1 MPTVTTAPII
11 ADLLDRFKVCTEEEL
26 KQLALDLYELGRFGA
41 YGFEQNEIPWQGQM
55 PTSLHSCGSQLGL
68 CPCGCRMFPF
78 CDDRLIAKG
87 LHGLLVRLE
96 DTVRCG
102 YKEYQCY
109 RHVHPAELALFN
121 GMIPDLDWGQNSKMA
136 LCALGQ
142 IASPIQA
149 TWVGSLLMQTLQNIV
164 DHPAP
169 IEPYENLMQ
178 WFDKLLDGR
187 DKVFGP
193 QTNPNAK
200 LFRHLVT
207 TRVFA
212 TKIPPQIHHID
223 THDSPG
229 DAHGQAQVPKPA
241 GPMQADH
248 VQPSTRPDQHAS
260 VIQGPFVQSSVAEHP
275 TVSESLMPGC
285 RVTAT
290 ANFADHQ
297 VTPHASGGVTGFETC
312 CAKARKRMSCDDAA
326 SNSRTES
333 KPSSQAVAADHLPN
347 ETIRATEPVREV
359 PAFAADHVQTKLCP
373 LGKIDTANDPAYGD
387 ISLSALPTFNT
398 RHDNNRHAQQQCPSL
413 HPGLDRPPMSPPAP
427 FHAMPLP
434 RLGCGGPSQCD
445 ENDGKSDADPA
456 FPTTKIANAL
466 GKTIEVTQKILPQCF
481 TADCGFQSVAW
492 LLAIL
497 SNLPVEAMTDDRAAQ
512 WRQLFINE
520 LCRQDKCDEWIS
532 HLDLGGAKLDQ
543 SEMTKLT
550 SLLTQHGVWPDR
562 ALERANQLISAMPA
576 VNIRNILASHRPW
589 QDLKAAANGVKPQ
602 IKLIMIDELNAQ
614 IANRADQRKYGK
626 KMSSHKRHEP
636 AKDNPTAQASELM
649 VPQGVFKQQDGTIL
663 GPLQIGDV
671 GPNAKGVLLVDQ
683 ADCQA
688 TLRLPKPVSQMGLA
702 VIVLATKNN
711 EDMHSITPTRFTAM
725 CLSTQEPLIAS
736 GYMYQLGHQEV
747 IRHEPSNKLAIDEQ
761 PTEAIR
767 CMVFK
772 DQAGDF
778 WEQLQQQPVNHIFQT
793 EPLLATPPG
802 STSIVI
808 DVWDRQWVSK
818 KYEKV
823 RPANA
828 EVFTFSMR
836 MLADKADELLAKSGQ
851 AGVYWEPRSA
861 CGRFPN
867 SNYHVTWL
875 PQMTFQDAKYAQQTS
890 PQATTLARHGE
901 RYGLRSDTLNAQE
914 IHEKHRPD
922 TPLLL
927 GQSKMLYAVGHL
939 PFSTTKAAL
948 CKLLKAWSW
957 DARPLQPKGRAQD
970 GSGITWH
977 IQAVEDPGHWVY
989 SLQHGDVL
997 VTKLQDPKPPTMP
1010 SLFPSLH
1017 PKRPSNTCRAQI
1029 LGSTTTHGG
1038 KTVLSPAICRPNKC
1052 LPSPRDSQSLMPS
1065 LPPWKPVL
1073 TKRSN
1078 RCTNRQMEMNP
1089 WNQPTSK
1096 PESPSLSNSF
1106 SRSKPCNLAPMP
1118 RWDNCSSKWANKARH
1133 WEIASM
1139 KS

>member
-1 MPTVTTAPII
+1 
-11 ADLLDRFKVCTEEEL
+11 
-26 KQLALDLYELGRFGA
+26 
-41 YGFEQNEIPWQGQM
+41 
-55 PTSLHSCGSQLGL
+55 
-68 CPCGCRMFPF
+68 
-78 CDDRLIAKG
+78 
-87 LHGLLVRLE
+87 
-96 DTVRCG
+96 
-102 YKEYQCY
+102 
-109 RHVHPAELALFN
+109 
-121 GMIPDLDWGQNSKMA
+121 
-136 LCALGQ
+136 
-142 IASPIQA
+142 
-149 TWVGSLLMQTLQNIV
+149 
-164 DHPAP
+164 
-169 IEPYENLMQ
+169 
-178 WFDKLLDGR
+178 
-187 DKVFGP
+187 
-193 QTNPNAK
+193 
-200 LFRHLVT
+200 
-207 TRVFA
+207 
-212 TKIPPQIHHID
+212 
-223 THDSPG
+223 
-229 DAHGQAQVPKPA
+229 
-241 GPMQADH
+241 MQADH

-347 ETIRATEPVREV
+347 ETIRAAEPVREV

-398 RHDNNRHAQQQCPSL
+398 RHDNNRHAQQQCPSV

-456 FPTTKIANAL
+456 FPTCPSDLPEIKPFKRDEQVIPSQYPRAMPPPRLGCGGPSHGDEQMIQHVNGCSNENGDMTHVLAGIESTSPKDSSSIHPTDRTLGTDQMKIYVKHEMSDHPCPCVVARNCTAGTLTQAEANLGSLTMPIAPRSLVGTHLPLDKTLHPDQHVLLFQNFPKSIKCPFTTAKLSIPFDSVAAALPCTRLEALWQQQAWVAIDEMNYYLEATQFEDRAFSFPATVFLHEADVAETAHEWLDTAINTSDTSRPWCSAAIIACHWVPLVVSQDDHVVRVCTTPEGSCLIEEATKIANAL

-636 AKDNPTAQASELM
+636 AKDNLTVQASELM

-663 GPLQIGDV
+663 GPLQVGDV

-711 EDMHSITPTRFTAM
+711 EDMHSITPTRFPAM

-736 GYMYQLGHQEV
+736 GYMYQLDHQEV

-875 PQMTFQDAKYAQQTS
+875 PPNDIPRCQVCPANVTTGNHIG
-890 PQATTLARHGE
+890 QAWRT
-901 RYGLRSDTLNAQE
+901 
-914 IHEKHRPD
+914 I
-922 TPLLL
+922 
-927 GQSKMLYAVGHL
+927 
-939 PFSTTKAAL
+939 
-948 CKLLKAWSW
+948 WS
-957 DARPLQPKGRAQD
+957 A
-970 GSGITWH
+970 
-977 IQAVEDPGHWVY
+977 E
-989 SLQHGDVL
+989 
-997 VTKLQDPKPPTMP
+997 
-1010 SLFPSLH
+1010 
-1017 PKRPSNTCRAQI
+1017 
-1029 LGSTTTHGG
+1029 
-1038 KTVLSPAICRPNKC
+1038 
-1052 LPSPRDSQSLMPS
+1052 
-1065 LPPWKPVL
+1065 
-1073 TKRSN
+1073 
-1078 RCTNRQMEMNP
+1078 
-1089 WNQPTSK
+1089 
-1096 PESPSLSNSF
+1096 
-1106 SRSKPCNLAPMP
+1106 
-1118 RWDNCSSKWANKARH
+1118 
-1133 WEIASM
+1133 
-1139 KS
+1139 